1 MLYDTL
7 YIAVPFHNAICARDS
22 DDNSCLAQMIDN
34 LDNARSSSAS
44 SSGSAATNATHD
56 MAAVGGIG
64 TNATTHSFASANT
77 YSFSS
82 LAGMAKDSGA
92 LFVQAGRAAGNMAN
106 RLVRRQAEA
115 SDSAAAPTPQTS
127 DIGRVADDTGDQVLS
142 DLTMPNGTTFTSTN
156 LPFLFL
162 STAMSSDEL
171 CTDCTKQILAQ
182 YIGFQMKI
190 PFAQGLSQSLLLSG
204 QADLYNGIGA
214 KCGDGFINDIQD
226 TAGSVDLDGGA
237 SAVLPSAAI
246 VLASAVAGFMLL

>member
-7 YIAVPFHNAICARDS
+7 YIAVPFHNAICARDG

-34 LDNARSSSAS
+34 LDNAGSSSA
-44 SSGSAATNATHD
+44 GSAATNATHE

-64 TNATTHSFASANT
+64 SNATTHSFASANT

-92 LFVQAGRAAGNMAN
+92 LFVQAGRAAGNVAS
-106 RLVRRQAEA
+106 RLVRRQADV
-115 SDSAAAPTPQTS
+115 SDSAAAAPTPQTS

-246 VLASAVAGFMLL
+246 VLTSAVAGFMLL